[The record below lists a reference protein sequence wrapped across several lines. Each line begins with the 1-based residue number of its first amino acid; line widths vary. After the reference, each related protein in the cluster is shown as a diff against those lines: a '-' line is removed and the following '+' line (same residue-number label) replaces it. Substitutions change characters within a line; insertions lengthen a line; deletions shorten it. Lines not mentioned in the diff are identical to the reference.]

1 MTVTHQKRK
10 HESYEANRKLKF
22 SFCHMRTIMEFFLK
36 DYFRKQEMDHKIIY
50 TKLGG
55 GGVEKFPQAVN
66 LIWKPIF
73 IAQLK
78 TAKSRHLY
86 NRNADMTLIPEVQR
100 V

>member
-1 MTVTHQKRK
+1 
-10 HESYEANRKLKF
+10 
-22 SFCHMRTIMEFFLK
+22 MRTIMEFFLK
-36 DYFRKQEMDHKIIY
+36 DYFWKQEMDHKIIY
-50 TKLGG
+50 TKFGG
-55 GGVEKFPQAVN
+55 GGGFPQAVN

-78 TAKSRHLY
+78 TAKPRHLH

>member
-1 MTVTHQKRK
+1 
-10 HESYEANRKLKF
+10 
-22 SFCHMRTIMEFFLK
+22 MRTTMEFFLK
-36 DYFRKQEMDHKIIY
+36 DYFGKQEMHYKIIY
-50 TKLGG
+50 TKFGG
-55 GGVEKFPQAVN
+55 GIPPDGDLYYWD

-78 TAKSRHLY
+78 TAKPKHLC

>member
-1 MTVTHQKRK
+1 
-10 HESYEANRKLKF
+10 
-22 SFCHMRTIMEFFLK
+22 MEFFLK
-36 DYFRKQEMDHKIIY
+36 DYFRKQEMDHNIIY
-50 TKLGG
+50 TKFGG
-55 GGVEKFPQAVN
+55 GGVPPGIDLYYWD

-78 TAKSRHLY
+78 TAKPRHLH